1 MADFDTSHVKNIVL
15 LGHAG
20 SGKTTLGECML
31 YEAGIITRRGSIA
44 ERNTVADYH
53 DLEQERGNSVFSKL
67 LHSKWR
73 GYKINIIDTP
83 GYDDFV
89 GEVISALR
97 VADTGVMLINASR
110 GVEVGTDIIWDYTEQ
125 FKTPMIF
132 AVNKLDE
139 ETADF
144 DKAVAEAK
152 AHFGSNITVVQYPR
166 QQGAGFHEI
175 IDVLRMTMYKFKDG
189 GGKPEKLPIPDDEKE
204 RADKLHKE
212 LIEAVAGNDET
223 LMEKYFDK
231 GELDEDEI
239 KAGMKKAM
247 INHDLFP
254 LFCLSA
260 ERNMGSGR
268 LMGFIDNVC
277 PSANEMPPQKTKAG
291 TTLTCDA
298 NGPACIFIYKTVS
311 EPHEGELSFFKVYSG
326 TIKSGMEL
334 VNETTGVSE
343 KISQLFVVEGNKRT
357 QVNELTAGDIGAT
370 LKLRNTHVNNTL
382 HEKGKDIKVVERL
395 GFSKCKVSVATPK
408 DFNYT
413 SVKDLEGKRIATSY
427 PNTVNQFFASKGVNV
442 DLHQISGS
450 VEIAPNIGL
459 ADAIVDIV
467 SSGSTL
473 FKNGLKEVELILKSE
488 AVLASSPKISAE
500 AQLVLNKLQF
510 RIQSVLRA
518 RKAKYILLNVPNDK
532 ILEIS
537 KILPVLK
544 SPTVMPLTE
553 PGWSSVHTV
562 IEEDQFWEVIDELKA
577 HGAEGILVCPIEKM
591 VL

>member
-1 MADFDTSHVKNIVL
+1 M
-15 LGHAG
+15 
-20 SGKTTLGECML
+20 
-31 YEAGIITRRGSIA
+31 
-44 ERNTVADYH
+44 
-53 DLEQERGNSVFSKL
+53 SKL
-67 LHSKWR
+67 RIAIQK
-73 GYKINIIDTP
+73 
-83 GYDDFV
+83 
-89 GEVISALR
+89 
-97 VADTGVMLINASR
+97 
-110 GVEVGTDIIWDYTEQ
+110 
-125 FKTPMIF
+125 
-132 AVNKLDE
+132 
-139 ETADF
+139 
-144 DKAVAEAK
+144 
-152 AHFGSNITVVQYPR
+152 
-166 QQGAGFHEI
+166 
-175 IDVLRMTMYKFKDG
+175 
-189 GGKPEKLPIPDDEKE
+189 
-204 RADKLHKE
+204 
-212 LIEAVAGNDET
+212 
-223 LMEKYFDK
+223 
-231 GELDEDEI
+231 
-239 KAGMKKAM
+239 
-247 INHDLFP
+247 
-254 LFCLSA
+254 
-260 ERNMGSGR
+260 SGR
-268 LMGFIDNVC
+268 LNEDSIKLLKDCGISIDNGID
-277 PSANEMPPQKTKAG
+277 Q
-291 TTLTCDA
+291 L
-298 NGPACIFIYKTVS
+298 
-311 EPHEGELSFFKVYSG
+311 KVEASNFPLEV
-326 TIKSGMEL
+326 M
-334 VNETTGVSE
+334 
-343 KISQLFVVEGNKRT
+343 F
-357 QVNELTAGDIGAT
+357 
-370 LKLRNTHVNNTL
+370 LRNSDIPQYLIDGVIDIAIIGDNLL

-427 PNTVNQFFASKGVNV
+427 PNTVNQFFASKGVKV

-518 RKAKYILLNVPNDK
+518 RKAKYILLNVPNEK